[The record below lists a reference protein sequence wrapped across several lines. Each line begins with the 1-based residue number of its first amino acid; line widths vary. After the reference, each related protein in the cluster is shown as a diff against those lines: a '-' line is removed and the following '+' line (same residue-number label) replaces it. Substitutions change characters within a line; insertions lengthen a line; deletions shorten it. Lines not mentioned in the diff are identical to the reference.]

1 MCRVAQ
7 TTEGAT
13 ASRGRMIAARVL
25 VIVGGLVVVLS
36 LIAGYI
42 RFQALD
48 NGSVRTFADQLI
60 ADDQV
65 RDQIATTLVDQ
76 LYANVDVGAALQQQ
90 LPKDQQ
96 ALSGLIASGLREFSD
111 RAAQRLLE
119 NPRAQEAWVNTIA
132 FSHQQLLNVLED
144 DVRGTTTENGAV
156 FLDLRPLII
165 QLGERVP
172 LVARIAQQLPND
184 SGRIKIIDADQL
196 ETAQDLTQLMKVLG
210 AWLWVVP
217 VLLWALALWLARGR
231 RRAILR
237 AIAWTSMLAGLLVLV
252 VRHVAGGYVVD
263 SLAKTE
269 AVKPAAQDAWNILTH
284 PLSDGGWTLLG
295 LGAIVLF
302 AGWLAGDGR
311 IATSTRTELAPFI
324 ARWEISYGV
333 ALVLFLLLLLWQPTI
348 QTTRVPLMLAAAI
361 VLGFAVELLR
371 RQVLREH
378 PEAADMELGAYT
390 RDRFARARGR

>member
-1 MCRVAQ
+1 VAQ
-7 TTEGAT
+7 TPQGAT
-13 ASRGRMIAARVL
+13 ASRGRMIAARTL

-36 LIAGYI
+36 LVAGYI

-60 ADDQV
+60 ANDEV
-65 RDQIATTLVDQ
+65 RNQIAATMVDQ
-76 LYANVDVGAALQQQ
+76 LYANVDVGAALEQQ
-90 LPKDQQ
+90 LPQDQKG
-96 ALSGLIASGLREFSD
+96 LSGLIASGLREFSD
-111 RAAQRLLE
+111 RAAQRLLDS
-119 NPRAQEAWVNTIA
+119 PRAQEAWVNTIA

-172 LVARIAQQLPND
+172 LVARVAQQLPND
-184 SGRIKIIDADQL
+184 SGRIKIIEADQL

-237 AIAWTSMLAGLLVLV
+237 AIAWTSMLAGLFVLV
-252 VRHVAGGYVVD
+252 VRHVAGGYVID
-263 SLAKTE
+263 SVAKTE

-284 PLSDGGWTLLG
+284 PLADGGWTLLG

-361 VLGFAVELLR
+361 VLGLAVELLR

-378 PEAADMELGAYT
+378 PDAADVELGAYT
-390 RDRFARARGR
+390 RDRYARARGR

>member
-1 MCRVAQ
+1 
-7 TTEGAT
+7 
-13 ASRGRMIAARVL
+13 MIAARVL

-252 VRHVAGGYVVD
+252 VRHVAGGYVID

>member
-1 MCRVAQ
+1 
-7 TTEGAT
+7 
-13 ASRGRMIAARVL
+13 MIAARVL
-25 VIVGGLVVVLS
+25 VILGGLFVVLS

-48 NGSVRTFADQLI
+48 NGSVRTFADELI

-76 LYANVDVGAALQQQ
+76 LYANVDVAAALQQQ
-90 LPKDQQ
+90 LPEDQKG
-96 ALSGLIASGLREFSD
+96 LSGLVASGLREFSD
-111 RAAQRLLE
+111 RAAQRVLE
-119 NPRAQEAWVNTIA
+119 RPRAQELWVNTIA

-144 DVRGTTTENGAV
+144 DVRGTSTENGAV

-165 QLGERVP
+165 QLGDRVP

-184 SGRIKIIDADQL
+184 AGRIKIIEADQL
-196 ETAQDLTQLMKVLG
+196 ETAQELTQLMKVLG

-217 VLLWALALWLARGR
+217 ILLWALALWLARGR
-231 RRAILR
+231 RRSILR
-237 AIAWTSMLAGLLVLV
+237 SIAFTSMLAGLLVLV
-252 VRHVAGGYVVD
+252 VRHLAGGYIVD

-269 AVKPAAQDAWNILTH
+269 SVQPAAQNAWNILSH
-284 PLSDGGWTLLG
+284 PLADGGWTLLG

-311 IATSTRTELAPFI
+311 IATSTRTELAPYI
-324 ARWEISYGV
+324 ARWEISYGF
-333 ALVLFLLLLLWQPTI
+333 ALVLFLLLLLWAPTV
-348 QTTRVPLMLAAAI
+348 QTTRAPLMLAAAI
-361 VLGFAVELLR
+361 VLAFAVELLR

-378 PEAADMELGAYT
+378 PDAADVELGTYT

>member
-1 MCRVAQ
+1 M
-7 TTEGAT
+7 

-36 LIAGYI
+36 LVAGYI

-48 NGSVRTFADQLI
+48 NGSVRTMADQLI
-60 ADDQV
+60 ADDEV
-65 RDQIATTLVDQ
+65 RTQIATSMVDQ
-76 LYANVDVGAALQQQ
+76 LYANVDVGAALEQQ
-90 LPKDQQ
+90 LPQDQKG
-96 ALSGLIASGLREFSD
+96 LSGLIASGLREFSD

-119 NPRAQEAWVNTIA
+119 SARAQEVWVDTIA

-184 SGRIKIIDADQL
+184 SGRIKIIEADQL

-217 VLLWALALWLARGR
+217 ILLWAIALWLARGR

-284 PLSDGGWTLLG
+284 PLADGGWTLLG

-333 ALVLFLLLLLWQPTI
+333 ALVLFLLLLLWQPTV

-361 VLGFAVELLR
+361 VLGLAVGLLR

-378 PEAADMELGAYT
+378 PDAADMELGAYT

>member
-1 MCRVAQ
+1 M
-7 TTEGAT
+7 
-13 ASRGRMIAARVL
+13 
-25 VIVGGLVVVLS
+25 
-36 LIAGYI
+36 
-42 RFQALD
+42 
-48 NGSVRTFADQLI
+48 ADQLI
-60 ADDQV
+60 ADDEV
-65 RDQIATTLVDQ
+65 RTQIAAAMVDQ
-76 LYANVDVGAALQQQ
+76 LYANVDVGAALEQQ
-90 LPKDQQ
+90 LPEDQRG
-96 ALSGLIASGLREFSD
+96 LSGLIASGLREFSD
-111 RAAQRLLE
+111 RAAQRLLDS
-119 NPRAQEAWVNTIA
+119 PRAQEVWVDTIA

-184 SGRIKIIDADQL
+184 SGRIKIIEADQL

-217 VLLWALALWLARGR
+217 ILLWALALWLARGR

-252 VRHVAGGYVVD
+252 VRHVAGGYVID
-263 SLAKTE
+263 SVAKTE

-284 PLSDGGWTLLG
+284 PLADGGWTLLG

-302 AGWLAGDGR
+302 AGWLAGEGR

-333 ALVLFLLLLLWQPTI
+333 ALVLFLLLLLWQPTV

-361 VLGFAVELLR
+361 VLGLAVELLR

-378 PEAADMELGAYT
+378 PDAADVELGAYT

>member
-1 MCRVAQ
+1 
-7 TTEGAT
+7 
-13 ASRGRMIAARVL
+13 MIAARTL

-36 LIAGYI
+36 LVAGYI

-60 ADDQV
+60 ANDEV
-65 RDQIATTLVDQ
+65 RNQIAATMVDQ
-76 LYANVDVGAALQQQ
+76 LYANVDVGAALEQQ
-90 LPKDQQ
+90 LPQDQKG
-96 ALSGLIASGLREFSD
+96 LSGLIASGLREFSD
-111 RAAQRLLE
+111 RAAQRLLDS
-119 NPRAQEAWVNTIA
+119 PRAQEAWVNTIA

-172 LVARIAQQLPND
+172 LVARVAQQLPND
-184 SGRIKIIDADQL
+184 SGRIKIIEADQL

-237 AIAWTSMLAGLLVLV
+237 AIAWTSMLAGLFVLV
-252 VRHVAGGYVVD
+252 VRHVAGGYVID
-263 SLAKTE
+263 SVAKTE
-269 AVKPAAQDAWNILTH
+269 AVKPAAQEAWNILTH
-284 PLSDGGWTLLG
+284 PLADGGWTLLG

-348 QTTRVPLMLAAAI
+348 QTTRLPLMLAAAI
-361 VLGFAVELLR
+361 VLGLAVELLR

-378 PEAADMELGAYT
+378 PEAAETELGAYT

>member
-1 MCRVAQ
+1 
-7 TTEGAT
+7 
-13 ASRGRMIAARVL
+13 MIAARVL

-36 LIAGYI
+36 LVAGYI

-48 NGSVRTFADQLI
+48 NGSVRTMADQLI
-60 ADDQV
+60 ADDEV
-65 RDQIATTLVDQ
+65 RTQIATSMVDQ
-76 LYANVDVGAALQQQ
+76 LYANVDVGAALEQQ
-90 LPKDQQ
+90 LPQDQKG
-96 ALSGLIASGLREFSD
+96 LSGLIASGLREFSD
-111 RAAQRLLE
+111 RAAQRLLDS
-119 NPRAQEAWVNTIA
+119 PRAQEVWVDTIA

-184 SGRIKIIDADQL
+184 SGRIKIIEADQL

-217 VLLWALALWLARGR
+217 ILLWAIALWLARGR

-284 PLSDGGWTLLG
+284 PLADGGWTLLG

-333 ALVLFLLLLLWQPTI
+333 ALVLFLLLLLWQPTV

-361 VLGFAVELLR
+361 VLGLAVGLLR

-378 PEAADMELGAYT
+378 PDAADMELGAYT

>member
-1 MCRVAQ
+1 M
-7 TTEGAT
+7 

-36 LIAGYI
+36 LVAGYI

-48 NGSVRTFADQLI
+48 NGSVRTMADQLI
-60 ADDQV
+60 ADDEV
-65 RDQIATTLVDQ
+65 RTQIATSMVDQ
-76 LYANVDVGAALQQQ
+76 LYANVDVGAALEQQ
-90 LPKDQQ
+90 LPQDQKG
-96 ALSGLIASGLREFSD
+96 LSGLIASGLREFSD
-111 RAAQRLLE
+111 RAAQRLLDS
-119 NPRAQEAWVNTIA
+119 PRAQEVWVDTIA

-184 SGRIKIIDADQL
+184 SGRIKIIEADQL

-217 VLLWALALWLARGR
+217 ILLWAIALWLARGR

-284 PLSDGGWTLLG
+284 PLADGGWTLLG

-333 ALVLFLLLLLWQPTI
+333 ALVLFLLLLLWQPTV

-361 VLGFAVELLR
+361 VLGLAVGLLR

-378 PEAADMELGAYT
+378 PDAADMELGAYT

>member
-1 MCRVAQ
+1 
-7 TTEGAT
+7 
-13 ASRGRMIAARVL
+13 MIAARAL

-48 NGSVRTFADQLI
+48 NGSVRTMADQLI
-60 ADDQV
+60 ADDEV
-65 RDQIATTLVDQ
+65 RTQIAAAMVDQ
-76 LYANVDVGAALQQQ
+76 LYANVDVGAALEPQ
-90 LPKDQQ
+90 LPEDQRG
-96 ALSGLIASGLREFSD
+96 LSGLIASGLREFSD
-111 RAAQRLLE
+111 RAAQRLLDS
-119 NPRAQEAWVNTIA
+119 PRAQEVWVDTIA

-184 SGRIKIIDADQL
+184 SGRIKIIEADQL

-217 VLLWALALWLARGR
+217 ILLWALALWLARGR

-252 VRHVAGGYVVD
+252 VRHVAGGYVID
-263 SLAKTE
+263 SVAKTE

-284 PLSDGGWTLLG
+284 PLADGGWTLLG

-333 ALVLFLLLLLWQPTI
+333 ALVLFLLLLLWQPTV

-361 VLGFAVELLR
+361 VLGLAVELLR

-378 PEAADMELGAYT
+378 PDAADVELGAYT

>member
-1 MCRVAQ
+1 VAQ
-7 TTEGAT
+7 TPEGAT

-48 NGSVRTFADQLI
+48 NGSVRTMADQLI
-60 ADDQV
+60 ANDEV
-65 RDQIATTLVDQ
+65 RTQIATVMVDQ
-76 LYANVDVGAALQQQ
+76 LYANVDVGAALEEQ
-90 LPKDQQ
+90 LPEEQRG
-96 ALSGLIASGLREFSD
+96 LSGLIASGLREFSD
-111 RAAQRLLE
+111 RAAQRLLDS
-119 NPRAQEAWVNTIA
+119 PRAQEAWVDTIA

-184 SGRIKIIDADQL
+184 SGRIKIIEADQL

-217 VLLWALALWLARGR
+217 ILLWALALWLARGR

-284 PLSDGGWTLLG
+284 PLADGGWTLLG

-333 ALVLFLLLLLWQPTI
+333 ALVLFLLLLLWQPTV

-378 PEAADMELGAYT
+378 PDAADMELGAYT
-390 RDRFARARGR
+390 RDRLARARGR

>member
-1 MCRVAQ
+1 MI
-7 TTEGAT
+7 T
-13 ASRGRMIAARVL
+13 ARTL

-36 LIAGYI
+36 LVAGYI

-60 ADDQV
+60 ANDEV
-65 RDQIATTLVDQ
+65 RNQIAATMVDQ
-76 LYANVDVGAALQQQ
+76 LYANVDVGAALEQQ
-90 LPKDQQ
+90 LPQDQKG
-96 ALSGLIASGLREFSD
+96 LSGLIASGLREFSD
-111 RAAQRLLE
+111 RAAQRLLDS
-119 NPRAQEAWVNTIA
+119 PRAQEAWVNTIA

-172 LVARIAQQLPND
+172 LVARVAQQLPND
-184 SGRIKIIDADQL
+184 SGRIKIIEADQL

-237 AIAWTSMLAGLLVLV
+237 AIAWTSMLAGLFVLV
-252 VRHVAGGYVVD
+252 VRHVAGGYVID
-263 SLAKTE
+263 SVAKTE

-284 PLSDGGWTLLG
+284 PLADGGWTLLG

-361 VLGFAVELLR
+361 VLGLAVELLR

-378 PEAADMELGAYT
+378 PDAADVELGAYT
-390 RDRFARARGR
+390 RDRYARARGR

>member
-1 MCRVAQ
+1 
-7 TTEGAT
+7 
-13 ASRGRMIAARVL
+13 MIAARAL

-36 LIAGYI
+36 LIAGYV

-48 NGSVRTFADQLI
+48 NGSVRTMADQLI
-60 ADDQV
+60 ANDTV
-65 RDQIATTLVDQ
+65 RDQIASSLVEQ
-76 LYANVDVGAALQQQ
+76 LYANVDVAAALESQ
-90 LPKDQQ
+90 LPEDQRG
-96 ALSGLIASGLREFSD
+96 LSGLVAAGLREFSD

-119 NPRAQEAWVNTIA
+119 QPRAQEAWVNTIG

-144 DVRGTTTENGAV
+144 DVAGTTTENGAV

-184 SGRIKIIDADQL
+184 SGRIKIIEADQL

-231 RRAILR
+231 RRTILR

-263 SLAKTE
+263 SVARTE

-284 PLSDGGWTLLG
+284 PLADGGWTLLG

-302 AGWLAGDGR
+302 AGWLAGEGR
-311 IATSTRTELAPFI
+311 IATSTRTELAPYI

-333 ALVLFLLLLLWQPTI
+333 AFVLFLLLLLWSPTV
-348 QTTRVPLMLAAAI
+348 QTTRAPLMLAAAI

-378 PEAADMELGAYT
+378 PDAADVELGAYT

>member
-1 MCRVAQ
+1 
-7 TTEGAT
+7 
-13 ASRGRMIAARVL
+13 MIAARVL

-48 NGSVRTFADQLI
+48 NGSVRTMADQLI
-60 ADDQV
+60 ANDEV
-65 RDQIATTLVDQ
+65 RTQIATVMVDQ
-76 LYANVDVGAALQQQ
+76 LYANVDVGAALEEQ
-90 LPKDQQ
+90 LPEEQRG
-96 ALSGLIASGLREFSD
+96 LSGLIASGLREFSD
-111 RAAQRLLE
+111 RAAQRLLDS
-119 NPRAQEAWVNTIA
+119 PRAQEAWVDTIA

-184 SGRIKIIDADQL
+184 SGRIKIIEADQL

-217 VLLWALALWLARGR
+217 ILLWALALWLARGR

-284 PLSDGGWTLLG
+284 PLADGGWTLLG

-333 ALVLFLLLLLWQPTI
+333 ALVLFLLLLLWQPTV

-378 PEAADMELGAYT
+378 PDAADMELGAYT
-390 RDRFARARGR
+390 RDRLARARGR

>member
-1 MCRVAQ
+1 
-7 TTEGAT
+7 
-13 ASRGRMIAARVL
+13 MIAARVL

-48 NGSVRTFADQLI
+48 NGSVRTMADQLI
-60 ADDQV
+60 ASDDV
-65 RDQIATTLVDQ
+65 RNQIATSMVDQ
-76 LYANVDVGAALQQQ
+76 LYANVDVGAALEQQ
-90 LPKDQQ
+90 LPEDQKG
-96 ALSGLIASGLREFSD
+96 LSGLIASGLREFSD

-119 NPRAQEAWVNTIA
+119 NPRAQEVWVDTIA

-184 SGRIKIIDADQL
+184 SGRIKIIEADQL

-284 PLSDGGWTLLG
+284 PLADGGWTLLG

-302 AGWLAGDGR
+302 AGWLAGEGR
-311 IATSTRTELAPFI
+311 VATSTRTELAPFI

-333 ALVLFLLLLLWQPTI
+333 ALVLFLLLLLWQPTV

-378 PEAADMELGAYT
+378 PEAADMELGTYT

>member
-1 MCRVAQ
+1 M
-7 TTEGAT
+7 

-36 LIAGYI
+36 LVAGYI

-48 NGSVRTFADQLI
+48 NGSVRTMADQLI
-60 ADDQV
+60 ADDEV
-65 RDQIATTLVDQ
+65 RTQIATSMVDQ
-76 LYANVDVGAALQQQ
+76 LYANVDVGAALEQQ
-90 LPKDQQ
+90 LPQDQKG
-96 ALSGLIASGLREFSD
+96 LSGLIASGLREFSD

-119 NPRAQEAWVNTIA
+119 SARAQEVWVDTIA

-184 SGRIKIIDADQL
+184 SGRIKIIEADQL

-217 VLLWALALWLARGR
+217 ILLWAIALWLARGR

-284 PLSDGGWTLLG
+284 PLADGGWTLLG

-333 ALVLFLLLLLWQPTI
+333 ALVLFLLRLLWQPTV

-361 VLGFAVELLR
+361 VLGLAVGLLR

-378 PEAADMELGAYT
+378 PDAADMELGAYT

>member
-1 MCRVAQ
+1 
-7 TTEGAT
+7 
-13 ASRGRMIAARVL
+13 MIAARVL

-48 NGSVRTFADQLI
+48 NGSVRTMADQLI
-60 ADDQV
+60 ASDDV
-65 RDQIATTLVDQ
+65 RNQIATSMVDQ
-76 LYANVDVGAALQQQ
+76 LYANVDVGAALEQQ
-90 LPKDQQ
+90 LPQDQKG
-96 ALSGLIASGLREFSD
+96 LSGLIASGLREFSD
-111 RAAQRLLE
+111 RAAQRLLDS
-119 NPRAQEAWVNTIA
+119 PRAQEVWVDTIA

-184 SGRIKIIDADQL
+184 SGRIKIIEADQL

-237 AIAWTSMLAGLLVLV
+237 AIAWTSMLAGLFVLV
-252 VRHVAGGYVVD
+252 VRHVAGGYVID
-263 SLAKTE
+263 SVAKTE

-284 PLSDGGWTLLG
+284 PLADGGWTLLG

-333 ALVLFLLLLLWQPTI
+333 ALVLFLLLLLWQPTV
-348 QTTRVPLMLAAAI
+348 QTTRVPLMLAAAV
-361 VLGFAVELLR
+361 VLGLAVELLR

-378 PEAADMELGAYT
+378 PDAADMELGAYT

>member
-1 MCRVAQ
+1 
-7 TTEGAT
+7 
-13 ASRGRMIAARVL
+13 MIAARVL

-48 NGSVRTFADQLI
+48 NGSVRTMADQLI
-60 ADDQV
+60 ADDEV
-65 RDQIATTLVDQ
+65 RTQIAAAMVDQ
-76 LYANVDVGAALQQQ
+76 LYANVDVGAALEQQ
-90 LPKDQQ
+90 LPEDQRG
-96 ALSGLIASGLREFSD
+96 LSGLIASGLREFSD
-111 RAAQRLLE
+111 RAAQRLLDS
-119 NPRAQEAWVNTIA
+119 PRAQEAWVDTIA

-184 SGRIKIIDADQL
+184 SGRIKIIEADQL

-217 VLLWALALWLARGR
+217 ILLWALALWLARGR

-252 VRHVAGGYVVD
+252 VRHVAGGYVID
-263 SLAKTE
+263 SVAKTE

-284 PLSDGGWTLLG
+284 PLADGGWTLLG

-302 AGWLAGDGR
+302 AGWLAGEGR

-333 ALVLFLLLLLWQPTI
+333 ALVLFLLLLLWQPTV

-361 VLGFAVELLR
+361 VLGLAVELLR

>member
-1 MCRVAQ
+1 
-7 TTEGAT
+7 
-13 ASRGRMIAARVL
+13 MIAARVL

-76 LYANVDVGAALQQQ
+76 LYANVDVAAALQQQ
-90 LPKDQQ
+90 LPEDQQ